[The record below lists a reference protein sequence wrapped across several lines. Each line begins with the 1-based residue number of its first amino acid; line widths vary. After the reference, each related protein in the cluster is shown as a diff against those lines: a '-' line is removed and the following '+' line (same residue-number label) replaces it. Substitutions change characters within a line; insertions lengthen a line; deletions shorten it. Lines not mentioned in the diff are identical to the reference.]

1 MANVVKYTTSTET
14 LSLKKG
20 NLYLGVGDV
29 DKGPT
34 ASTGFWNGI
43 TPPTSGYTVYVGRN
57 SNDPS
62 IFVANN
68 DSELIQVGN
77 GNIGLIKNFAK
88 PLNEWAVIRSVL
100 TEITDGSISPP
111 YSGAKVWSCEI
122 DTSLYVDTLHRIWTS
137 GSQNGIVGNL
147 GQGFY
152 RYYLWARGKS
162 TNTDAAWVQ
171 IDISDGKSS
180 TQTTIGKNE
189 NWSLIEVWDSTS
201 GNYNSDKFFDI
212 AFNNTSGD
220 TFYISSIVIAASDTS
235 DTNKLGMIS
244 YNPGYINYLQ
254 SIRPSFPTVVD
265 FFTYASKYNDI
276 VISNSDYPLTI
287 TSGLTFNLDAS
298 FVPSFPQSGTTW
310 FDLSLSGNNGTLTN
324 GPSFSP
330 VGNGCIDFDGT
341 DDWIQISTYTFGNK
355 NWTVTAI
362 INADAFGSY
371 NIISNSSGGP
381 VTNAFGVSNSKIFY
395 RNYDGAWKDHSGNS
409 TLSTGR
415 WYYLTWINYSGATDS
430 AGTMQ
435 MFVNSISDSDIF
447 NSYTANGGPCNA
459 IGRNWFQYYN
469 GRIAKVQFYN
479 RALSSSELYQNYY
492 QSNIVTND
500 LVLYADAG
508 NIISYVSGST
518 SWYNLANSGLTG
530 TLTNGPTYS
539 TDGGGGI
546 VFDGSND
553 YVNIPFDASKMDFS
567 AAQTICMWIKPNEGS
582 NTSRRNP
589 YNQAYGGSGTLTY
602 EPSGVINYYFGTH
615 GGNSTPY
622 VGRTSNFTVAA
633 NELAFITVTRDQA
646 TNICVWYKNGGN
658 PGTSNAGGYTSTANG
673 TSPILIGSG
682 YAGSFLGNIYQ
693 FMIYNRALTAVEVA
707 QNYNTTKSRFGL

>member
-88 PLNEWAVIRSVL
+88 PLNEWVVIRSVL

-111 YSGAKVWSCEI
+111 YGGAKVWSCEI
-122 DTSLYVDTLHRIWTS
+122 DTSLYVNTLHRIWTS

-162 TNTDAAWVQ
+162 TNTDAAWVS
-171 IDISDGKSS
+171 IDISDGKFS

-212 AFNNTSGD
+212 AFSNTSGD

-287 TSGLTFNLDAS
+287 TNGLTFNLDAS

-362 INADAFGSY
+362 INADSFGSY

-381 VTNAFGVSNSKIFY
+381 VSNAFGVSNSKIFY

-447 NSYTANGGPCNA
+447 NSYTTNGGPCNA

-492 QSNIVTND
+492 QSNIVTDNI
-500 LVLYADAG
+500 LFAVDAS
-508 NIISYVSGST
+508 NLISYPKTGT
-518 SWYNLANSGLTG
+518 AWYNLCNSGMTG
-530 TLTNGPTYS
+530 TLTNGPVYS
-539 TDGGGGI
+539 EDYDGYFN
-546 VFDGSND
+546 FDGVD
-553 YVNIPFDASKMDFS
+553 DRVNVSTYQVSSEVMSFDF
-567 AAQTICMWIKPNEGS
+567 WIKVLTPIGNVETIFSDSAQNNTVGYIFFYFNTNGS
-582 NTSRRNP
+582 
-589 YNQAYGGSGTLTY
+589 LTY
-602 EPSGVINYYFGTH
+602 QFATSTVRSQVSAVLFSQGYTDTWLNVCITANYTSKEIKFYRNGQLISSQIMTDAVFPSANRIRYIGAY
-615 GGNSTPY
+615 NSASSDP
-622 VGRTSNFTVAA
+622 GKFSLGSF
-633 NELAFITVTRDQA
+633 
-646 TNICVWYKNGGN
+646 VWY
-658 PGTSNAGGYTSTANG
+658 SS
-673 TSPILIGSG
+673 ILTESQV
-682 YAGSFLGNIYQ
+682 LRNYQ
-693 FMIYNRALTAVEVA
+693 A
-707 QNYNTTKSRFGL
+707 TKSRFGL